1 MTRTRSGNQDDI
13 QRRVL
18 IIEDEGLLRTMLSD
32 VLIGAGFEVLAVADA
47 AGAAREFDDFDPDAV
62 LSDIDLGSGVSG
74 LELIASLTKRAP
86 YLGVVI
92 LSNYEVTPDYR
103 QRWLGQARYLRKS
116 DVTDT
121 ATVLAALEAVLTGS
135 VDGAGVAAADAADLL
150 AGLTSTQVQVLRMV
164 AEGLSNGEIAE
175 RRGSTV
181 GAVEHVL
188 NRTFAALG
196 LQADPSRNLRVAA
209 ARIYLEGAGR
219 PGARTSR

>member
-1 MTRTRSGNQDDI
+1 MSRDRVTDT

-18 IIEDEGLLRTMLSD
+18 VIEDEGLLRTMLRD
-32 VLIGAGFEVLAVADA
+32 VLTAAGFSVLAVADA
-47 AGAAREFDDFDPDAV
+47 AAAARQFDEFDPDAI

-74 LELIASLTKRAP
+74 LDLIVSLTKHAP

-92 LSNYEVTPDYR
+92 LSNYEVTADYR
-103 QRWLGQARYLRKS
+103 QRWLSRARYLRKS

-121 ATVLAALEAVLTGS
+121 AAVVSALEAVLTGA

-164 AEGLSNGEIAE
+164 AEGLSNAEIAE

-188 NRTFAALG
+188 NRTFTALG
-196 LQADPSRNLRVAA
+196 LANDPTRNLRVMA

-219 PGARTSR
+219 PGTSTVTSR